1 MKKAACWPVPLPIS
15 STRWRSPIHG
25 SSAAAIGSRLR
36 SQASEYGLLDI
47 ETASRRGRL
56 HCARGGYCSAGLRP
70 APAEAGAGATA
81 EATANA
87 GFLWDGGLGP
97 VAGDAVNPS
106 LGAWPRHPCRGHPR
120 HRPPPAFDSFPRSA
134 GTALG
139 VRSVFLRKTDLT
151 PDLFRYLTDVSTK
164 VDTYQ
169 QPRRSVRG
177 GAVWGVSRMD
187 AAAKPPGTDSR
198 RPRTPTPRRPP
209 TESPLLTLTLL
220 LRLPASGRHYSRCRA
235 ASPAETLP
243 DHDCSHLPECPPLAK
258 VEELT

>member
-1 MKKAACWPVPLPIS
+1 MLGRAAPCTCRGRSRGNSRSNSKCGLPVGWRVGSGGGGRRKPIL
-15 STRWRSPIHG
+15 G
-25 SSAAAIGSRLR
+25 GLAAASMPRTPPPPAPSRLR
-36 SQASEYGLLDI
+36 QF
-47 ETASRRGRL
+47 
-56 HCARGGYCSAGLRP
+56 SAICWNGS
-70 APAEAGAGATA
+70 
-81 EATANA
+81 
-87 GFLWDGGLGP
+87 WGP
-97 VAGDAVNPS
+97 
-106 LGAWPRHPCRGHPR
+106 
-120 HRPPPAFDSFPRSA
+120 
-134 GTALG
+134 ALG

>member
-1 MKKAACWPVPLPIS
+1 MCTRGVLLGRAAPCTCRGRGNCQSNSRSWLPAGWRGGS
-15 STRWRSPIHG
+15 GGGGRRKPPDRPSRWRLYVRALAKQCFASKAPSP
-25 SSAAAIGSRLR
+25 
-36 SQASEYGLLDI
+36 
-47 ETASRRGRL
+47 
-56 HCARGGYCSAGLRP
+56 
-70 APAEAGAGATA
+70 
-81 EATANA
+81 
-87 GFLWDGGLGP
+87 
-97 VAGDAVNPS
+97 

-120 HRPPPAFDSFPRSA
+120 HRTHPAFDSFPRSA

-139 VRSVFLRKTDLT
+139 VSSVFLRKTDLT

-198 RPRTPTPRRPP
+198 RPRTPTPPRPP
-209 TESPLLTLTLL
+209 TECPLLTLTLL